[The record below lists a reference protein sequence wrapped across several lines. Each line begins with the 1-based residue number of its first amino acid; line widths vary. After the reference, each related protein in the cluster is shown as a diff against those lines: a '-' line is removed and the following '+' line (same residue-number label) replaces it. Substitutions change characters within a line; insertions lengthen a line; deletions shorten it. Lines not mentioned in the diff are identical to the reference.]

1 LNSKEIIARYYISF
15 QTLVIREIKRFML
28 IGVQTLVAPFISNIL
43 FLGIFAGFF
52 AGHGDKTVKGFDYI
66 SFITP
71 GLIFS
76 AVVSSAYQNPVFS
89 IIMMKYQ
96 DTIKEFNYF
105 PMKPLGRLGGFVIA
119 GALRGFLVG
128 IMTYFA
134 AGLFS
139 GYSIAHPVFF
149 WLAVALVSL
158 ILSLAGYLTGIYM
171 YSVEKSNFIVILILS
186 PLVYLGGV
194 FFNIETL
201 PGIFRQIGFYNPFA
215 VMISYTRYVYIGSGS
230 LPGLFPSM
238 MTLLLILILFAVS
251 YRATVKGIGIKIK

>member
-1 LNSKEIIARYYISF
+1 MNSREIFVRYYISF

-105 PMKPLGRLGGFVIA
+105 PLKPLGRLGGFVIA

-128 IMTYFA
+128 IMTYLA
-134 AGLFS
+134 AGLFA
-139 GYSIAHPVFF
+139 GYTIAHPVLF

-194 FFNIETL
+194 FFNIDAL
-201 PGIFRQIGFYNPFA
+201 PDFFRQIDSFNPFA
-215 VMISYTRYVYIGSGS
+215 VMISLTRYVYIGNGNIPDIAP
-230 LPGLFPSM
+230 LLI
-238 MTLLLILILFAVS
+238 TLGLILILFAAS